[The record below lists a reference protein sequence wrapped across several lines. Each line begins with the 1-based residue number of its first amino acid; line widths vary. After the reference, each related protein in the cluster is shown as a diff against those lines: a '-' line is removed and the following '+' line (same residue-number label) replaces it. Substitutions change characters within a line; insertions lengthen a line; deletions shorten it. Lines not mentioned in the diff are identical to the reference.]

1 MVVWQP
7 ERRNFL
13 RRSGFAIEGKRPG
26 CQANSSMNSIQ
37 SVGIIGLGIIG
48 AQVAAAL
55 RAAGYE
61 VPVWNRTRKEVPN
74 FQNSPADVVRAAEV
88 IQLFVADPQAVYE
101 VLEAM
106 GPALT
111 QRHTIICSATLG
123 RDATLEAAR
132 RVAER
137 GARFLDAPFTGSK
150 EAAGKSQ
157 LLYYIGGDD
166 AVLEAVRPVLQVSGG
181 KGIVKIGAIGDAAVI
196 KVVTNV
202 LSAATVEVLAEMVA
216 VVKKAGIAP
225 EVLQKALEN
234 HGIRSGIID
243 MKLPKMIAEDYD
255 THFSLKHMLKDVRFG
270 LDLGAELKLD
280 LPVTATTEAAMSEG
294 VAKGWG
300 DLDFSSLYQRF
311 A

>member
-1 MVVWQP
+1 MTSY
-7 ERRNFL
+7 R
-13 RRSGFAIEGKRPG
+13 
-26 CQANSSMNSIQ
+26 SMNSIK

-61 VPVWNRTRKEVPN
+61 VPVWNRTRKEVAG
-74 FQNSPADVVRAAEV
+74 FRNSPAEVAQAAEV

-101 VLEAM
+101 VLDVM
-106 GPALT
+106 GPVLT
-111 QRHTIICSATLG
+111 ERHTIICSATLG
-123 RDATLEAAR
+123 REATLEAAR
-132 RVAER
+132 RVTER
-137 GARFLDAPFTGSK
+137 GAKFLDAPFTGSK

-166 AVLEAVRPVLQVSGG
+166 AVLEAVRPVLEVSGG
-181 KGIVKIGAIGDAAVI
+181 KGIVKIGAVGEAAVI

-225 EVLQKALEN
+225 EMLQKALER

-243 MKLPKMIAEDYD
+243 LKLPKMIAEDYD
-255 THFSLKHMLKDVRFG
+255 THFALKHMLKDVRFG
-270 LDLGAELKLD
+270 LDLGAELSLD
-280 LPVTATTEAAMSEG
+280 LPVTSTTEAVMSQCA
-294 VAKGWG
+294 AKGWG
-300 DLDFSSLYQRF
+300 DLDFSSVYKRF